1 MLKYPEVDEQYKTRA
16 VEDSVFLRLASL
28 FYRHTSRAR
37 HSCTH
42 DRAVRAIVRPGGS
55 RMRTRVRAGRII
67 SVQHA
72 WPAIGS
78 TLSRTKLMA
87 YRNGTE
93 ELMKSLRIPFR
104 YIVR

>member
-1 MLKYPEVDEQYKTRA
+1 MHNNELIHNNSKYTSLFVMLKYPEVDEQYKTRA

-67 SVQHA
+67 SVD
-72 WPAIGS
+72 P
-78 TLSRTKLMA
+78 LSHKI
-87 YRNGTE
+87 NG
-93 ELMKSLRIPFR
+93 L
-104 YIVR
+104 